1 MIKVIDYGL
10 GNIQAF
16 LNAFSLLG
24 LQAARAKVP
33 ADIAGA
39 THLVL
44 PGVGSFDLAMQLFVD
59 SGMREVVEEYVLSF
73 GTPILGVCV
82 GMQILASSSDE
93 GVRPGL
99 GWIPG
104 KVKKMKSKHHN
115 TVVKILGMS
124 CRYPGTFLSSI
135 HAIIKAKNYKEAVLM
150 TIKAGGCNCSR
161 ANFVGSF
168 LSAQNGGRGIP
179 KSWISK
185 CKHSSF
191 ISILGK

>member
-59 SGMREVVEEYVLSF
+59 SGMREVVEEY
-73 GTPILGVCV
+73 
-82 GMQILASSSDE
+82 E
-93 GVRPGL
+93 
-99 GWIPG
+99 
-104 KVKKMKSKHHN
+104 
-115 TVVKILGMS
+115 
-124 CRYPGTFLSSI
+124 
-135 HAIIKAKNYKEAVLM
+135 
-150 TIKAGGCNCSR
+150 
-161 ANFVGSF
+161 GSF
-168 LSAQNGGRGIP
+168 DGGQYSGEGKLTKNGEVYEGL
-179 KSWISK
+179 
-185 CKHSSF
+185 F
-191 ISILGK
+191 IENKFVE